1 VVSCTRSVLSLALV
15 SALVCASTCG
25 REDATLDPIV
35 EAEEVLRDL
44 GPTLTPDS
52 SRTVLRTA
60 RRAPGRLAYT
70 APPGGW
76 LQTRVTIPDDAALA
90 FEFGVGTG
98 ETLDAGN
105 PLRFQ
110 VMLDGAER
118 FATVLDP
125 VKERHHRRW
134 QRERLDLSA
143 HAGREVEIRV
153 GATSVGDGAA
163 AGTPG
168 WTHLHL
174 VRVHRHPRQRSSA
187 AAPNVL
193 LLVVDTL
200 RADALGCYGATPSPS
215 PALDRLAQGG
225 MRFED
230 VVAHAPW
237 TVPSVTSLFTG
248 LYPRDH
254 GVTIA
259 DDPSPDD
266 RASSH
271 LSRTIPTL
279 ATLAQRA
286 GVSTFAASSNPLVGP
301 ETGLAAGFERF
312 EQMPAADPV
321 RRWASGR
328 RLNERFLR
336 WIDGH
341 RDVRFFAYLHYMEVH
356 SPYATATPPPAPHGA
371 SPDVCAG
378 EASRIG
384 RRMRAG
390 EPAPSPTD
398 VAYLRTLYHHAV
410 ADWDRMLDE
419 LLTGIERRGLHDR
432 TIVVVTADHGE
443 EFAEHG
449 YLGHGKQLF
458 EESIRV
464 PLVVA
469 GPGIPHGQRTEPV
482 QLVDLLPTIAG
493 RLGAPT
499 PAGLPGHDVLGALP
513 PLSRRAFAE
522 VGHGVGFGQ
531 KDLHLAIVRER
542 PWKLVWSPDGDRAA
556 LFALTDDPGERD
568 ARAAESAE
576 VGARLLES
584 VRQYWHRKAATESEA
599 VSPGMRDKLRSLGYA
614 E

>member
-1 VVSCTRSVLSLALV
+1 MLPVALLAALV
-15 SALVCASTCG
+15 MASTCG
-25 REDATLDPIV
+25 REDAMLDAVV

-44 GPTLTPDS
+44 GPTLTPDT

-60 RRAPGRLAYT
+60 RRVPGRLAYA
-70 APPGGW
+70 APPGRS
-76 LQTRVTIPDDAALA
+76 LQTRTTVPADTALA

-98 ETLDAGN
+98 ETSDSGN
-105 PLRFQ
+105 ALRFH
-110 VMLDGAER
+110 VMIDGTER

-125 VKERHHRRW
+125 VNKRRHRRW
-134 QRERLDLSA
+134 QRARVDLSP
-143 HAGREVEIRV
+143 HAGREVEIRL
-153 GATSVGDGAA
+153 GTTSVGDGAA

-174 VRVHRHPRQRSSA
+174 VRVHRHPRQRSSP

-215 PALDRLAQGG
+215 PALDRLAASGL
-225 MRFED
+225 RFED

-237 TVPSVTSLFTG
+237 TVPSITSLLTG

-266 RASSH
+266 TASSH
-271 LSRTIPTL
+271 LPRTIPTL

-286 GVSTFAASSNPLVGP
+286 GITTFGASSNPLIGP
-301 ETGLAAGFERF
+301 ETGLADGFERF
-312 EQMPAADPV
+312 AQMPAADPV

-328 RLNERFLR
+328 RLNADLLE
-336 WIDGH
+336 WIDDH

-356 SPYATATPPPAPHGA
+356 SPYTTGSPPSPAPPGS

-390 EPAPSPTD
+390 DPAPSPAD
-398 VAYLRTLYHHAV
+398 VAYLRTLYLHAV
-410 ADWDRMLDE
+410 SQWDRMLEE
-419 LLTGIERRGLHDR
+419 LLRGIERRGLRDR
-432 TIVVVTADHGE
+432 TIVLVTADHGE
-443 EFAEHG
+443 EFVEHG

-458 EESIRV
+458 EESLRV
-464 PLVVA
+464 PLVVV
-469 GPGIPHGQRTEPV
+469 GPGIPRGHRREPV
-482 QLVDLLPTIAG
+482 QLVDLLPTIAR
-493 RLGAPT
+493 RLGATAP
-499 PAGLPGHDVLGALP
+499 GSLPGHDVLGAPASLP
-513 PLSRRAFAE
+513 RPAFAE

-531 KDLHLAIVRER
+531 ADLHLAMVRER

-556 LFALTDDPGERD
+556 LFALGED
-568 ARAAESAE
+568 AREQDPRAPASAE
-576 VGARLLES
+576 DVGARLLAS
-584 VRQYWHRKAATESEA
+584 VREYWQRSAPAEPRA
-599 VSPGMRDKLRSLGYA
+599 VSPGLEEKLRALGYA
-614 E
+614 N